1 MGDTLMFEVGRKAD
15 FVENAGN
22 EIGFGN
28 IVRPIQRTAS
38 KARISTLTDT
48 FSDQQNTDI
57 LQAGVQNNFQAVNSL
72 FKVFQGSFWAI
83 VLRRPMKSEQRQ
95 DPMHLHIHNR
105 MP

>member
-1 MGDTLMFEVGRKAD
+1 MGDTLMFEVGREAD

-48 FSDQQNTDI
+48 FLISKT
-57 LQAGVQNNFQAVNSL
+57 QAFYKPG
-72 FKVFQGSFWAI
+72 FKITSK
-83 VLRRPMKSEQRQ
+83 L
-95 DPMHLHIHNR
+95 
-105 MP
+105 